1 MVERLLEGT
10 IRTGAKIGLKK
21 PVKELPKINLRKFC
35 KKMLTSERFGW
46 YNRVPRPEDGGR
58 AERRRT
64 SPEEAESASENR

>member
-35 KKMLTSERFGW
+35 KKMLTSERFG
-46 YNRVPRPEDGGR
+46 
-58 AERRRT
+58 
-64 SPEEAESASENR
+64 